1 MLCAA
6 RAASELACARE
17 ADIMTAKLQNAL
29 TEALDCIKSAGLIR
43 KYSLVWDYRSEAPR
57 IIVWKATDS
66 SEEALRRS
74 VADSLA
80 GLAAESQIAIGKD

>member
-1 MLCAA
+1 
-6 RAASELACARE
+6 
-17 ADIMTAKLQNAL
+17 MTAKVQNAL

-43 KYSLVWDYRSEAPR
+43 KYSLLWIRRSDGPR

-66 SEEALRRS
+66 SDEALRRS

-80 GLAAESQIAIGKD
+80 GLAAESQVTIGRD

>member
-1 MLCAA
+1 
-6 RAASELACARE
+6 
-17 ADIMTAKLQNAL
+17 MTAKLQNAL

-66 SEEALRRS
+66 SEVNRLRPS
-74 VADSLA
+74 SNQFQA
-80 GLAAESQIAIGKD
+80 